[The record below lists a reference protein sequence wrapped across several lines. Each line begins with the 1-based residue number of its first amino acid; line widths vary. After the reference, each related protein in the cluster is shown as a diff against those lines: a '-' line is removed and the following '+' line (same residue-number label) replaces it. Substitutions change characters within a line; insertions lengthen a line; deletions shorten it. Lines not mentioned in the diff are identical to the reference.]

1 MSTLCTF
8 LQEAPLNP
16 DLSSAIQAIA
26 SVITALIALVA
37 LKQVNLLR
45 MQIQTDHERSRRHRA
60 VEDLRDWNNHL
71 TEGITSARRL
81 VETFSDEQ
89 LDAVKEGRSLK
100 IPKRF
105 RAIADVALGIPSD
118 KVLPEDGDNYVLDAE
133 HAICLRNHCIRHL
146 NAFEIT
152 LAAWRH
158 GIADSHIIEEQLSY
172 LVDLKRGWKML
183 EKFRSQ
189 VVGLDAHPA
198 TEEFVKLIFD
208 RKEEVEMEK
217 KLIEESSKPRPQ
229 SEIA

>member
-1 MSTLCTF
+1 MT
-8 LQEAPLNP
+8 P

-26 SVITALIALVA
+26 SVVTAIIALVA
-37 LKQVNLLR
+37 LKQVKLLR
-45 MQIQTDHERSRRHRA
+45 MQIKTDHERSRRHRA

-89 LDAVKEGRSLK
+89 LEAVRDGKSIKL
-100 IPKRF
+100 PKKY
-105 RAIADVALGIPSD
+105 RAIADVALDITRE
-118 KVLPEDGDNYVLDAE
+118 KVLAEDGDFYLLEPE
-133 HAICLRNHCIRHL
+133 HAIRLRNHCIRHL

-158 GIADSHIIEEQLSY
+158 GIADDHIIEEQLSY

-183 EKFRSQ
+183 ERFRKQ

-198 TEEFVKLIFD
+198 TEEFVQLIVGQMEAIELE
-208 RKEEVEMEK
+208 KQLVEEA
-217 KLIEESSKPRPQ
+217 SKPQRQPQ
-229 SEIA
+229 IA